1 MTGEEIQALLDTQR
15 AFFNSGATL
24 SVDFRIKSLRKLYD
38 AVKAHEGDIRAA
50 LTADLGKSAY
60 EGFMCESGLA
70 LTEISYMIKH
80 TRKLARRKTVRTP
93 LAQFA
98 SRSFTQAMP
107 YGNTLVMSPWNYPFL
122 LTIDPLADAIAAGNT
137 VILKPSAYSPATS
150 AIIERIVAECFAPEH
165 VAVVTGGRTENT
177 ALLEQKFDFIFFT
190 GSQNVGKEVLRHAAE
205 FLTPAVLE
213 LGGKSPCIVDASA
226 NFERLCGLIDA
237 GKVVHGGERDAES
250 CRIAPTI
257 MDGVT
262 ASDAVMGEEIF
273 GPILPILTFETFDQ
287 VARGLKDKAKPL
299 AAYLFS
305 SDKGHIDRFTHE
317 LQFGGGCI
325 NDVVIHLAT
334 SEMAF
339 GGVGESGMGGYHG
352 KRGFDA
358 FSHVKSIVD
367 KKTWLDLPMR
377 YQPYS
382 SALYEKLLHVFLR

>member
-1 MTGEEIQALLDTQR
+1 MTGEEIQALLDAQR

-38 AVKAHEGDIRAA
+38 AVKAHEDDIHAA

-70 LTEISYMIKH
+70 LTEISYMTKH
-80 TRKLARRKTVRTP
+80 VRKLARRTTVRTP

-98 SRSFTQAMP
+98 SHSFTQAMP

-165 VAVVTGGRTENT
+165 VAVVTGGRAENT

-213 LGGKSPCIVDASA
+213 LG
-226 NFERLCGLIDA
+226 
-237 GKVVHGGERDAES
+237 
-250 CRIAPTI
+250 
-257 MDGVT
+257 
-262 ASDAVMGEEIF
+262 
-273 GPILPILTFETFDQ
+273 
-287 VARGLKDKAKPL
+287 
-299 AAYLFS
+299 
-305 SDKGHIDRFTHE
+305 
-317 LQFGGGCI
+317 
-325 NDVVIHLAT
+325 
-334 SEMAF
+334 
-339 GGVGESGMGGYHG
+339 
-352 KRGFDA
+352 
-358 FSHVKSIVD
+358 
-367 KKTWLDLPMR
+367 
-377 YQPYS
+377 
-382 SALYEKLLHVFLR
+382 